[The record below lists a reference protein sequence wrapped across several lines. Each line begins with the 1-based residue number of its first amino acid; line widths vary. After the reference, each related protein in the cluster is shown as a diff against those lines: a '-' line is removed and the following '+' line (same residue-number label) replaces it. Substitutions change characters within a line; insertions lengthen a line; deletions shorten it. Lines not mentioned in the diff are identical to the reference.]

1 MEVFG
6 KFCVSMKWI
15 ITNDKDFWKLQLTLP
30 QLFAD
35 TYVNKCYFRNS
46 QLITFFKLTSCIQ
59 SVVIWYPAVK
69 PLLRKKKMIF
79 LWIMNMELLC
89 WFPLCC
95 TTITCKNNVAI
106 WIRANSTTGFR
117 GKFPKSIRTTIFFFL
132 CGHNDPPRSENAV
145 GIE

>member
-1 MEVFG
+1 
-6 KFCVSMKWI
+6 MKWI

-69 PLLRKKKMIF
+69 PLLRKKKNDIF
-79 LWIMNMELLC
+79 MNYEYGVALLISVM
-89 WFPLCC
+89 LHN
-95 TTITCKNNVAI
+95 NNV
-106 WIRANSTTGFR
+106 
-117 GKFPKSIRTTIFFFL
+117 
-132 CGHNDPPRSENAV
+132 
-145 GIE
+145 